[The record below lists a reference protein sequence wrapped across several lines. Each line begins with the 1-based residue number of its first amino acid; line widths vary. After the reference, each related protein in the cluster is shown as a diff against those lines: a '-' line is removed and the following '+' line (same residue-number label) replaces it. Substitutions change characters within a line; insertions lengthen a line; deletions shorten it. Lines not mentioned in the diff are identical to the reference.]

1 MKDARRAVVRRPAT
15 HFVAVPSGA
24 TSDARCIENAFAMRA
39 AASLPLGDR
48 RDGDHAPPP
57 PSGASPAP
65 GPGHDAG
72 SWSDLG
78 SDDDEPLPSHSTA
91 ANA

>member
-1 MKDARRAVVRRPAT
+1 MASPIRVDEEP
-15 HFVAVPSGA
+15 
-24 TSDARCIENAFAMRA
+24 FAMRA

-78 SDDDEPLPSHSTA
+78 SDDDESLPSNSTA